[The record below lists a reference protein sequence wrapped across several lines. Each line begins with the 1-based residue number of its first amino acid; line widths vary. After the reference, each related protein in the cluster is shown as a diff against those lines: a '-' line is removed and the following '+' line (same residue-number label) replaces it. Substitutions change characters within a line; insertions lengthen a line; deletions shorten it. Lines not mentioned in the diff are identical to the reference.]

1 MQFQPKNTQESTKWA
16 VKNYNE
22 WSKARNAMYTEN
34 PEEQVPEVLLQSTDP
49 TILSKWLGLFIAE
62 TRKQDG
68 GLYPPKTLCLLLS
81 GVYRYMKSL
90 NSYCPNIMDASNK
103 DFILLHTAIDK
114 GL

>member
-1 MQFQPKNTQESTKWA
+1 MQESTMWA

-22 WSKARNAMYTEN
+22 WSKARNAMYAEN
-34 PEEQVPEVLLQSTDP
+34 PEEQVPEALLQSTDP

-68 GLYPPKTLCLLLS
+68 RLYPPKTLYLLLS

-90 NSYCPNIMDASNK
+90 NPVAFSQTRVSCV
-103 DFILLHTAIDK
+103 AITSRCCQATT
-114 GL
+114 